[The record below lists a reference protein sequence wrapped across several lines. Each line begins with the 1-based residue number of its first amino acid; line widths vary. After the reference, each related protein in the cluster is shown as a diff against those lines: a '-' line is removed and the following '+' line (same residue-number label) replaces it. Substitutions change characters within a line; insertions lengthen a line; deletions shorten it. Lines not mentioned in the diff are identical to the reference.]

1 MLTKTTHSSAA
12 ARAPGR
18 VAFIEAGWHSDIV
31 GQARL
36 SFLEEMSRLGHDP
49 SNVEIISVPGA
60 FEIPLRAKLLA
71 ESGRYG
77 AVVAAG
83 FVVNGGIYRHEFV
96 AQAVISGLMQVQLET
111 RIPVLSCVLT
121 PIELFEDAKQ
131 HRFFFEHFTVK
142 GKEAAQACASV
153 MAFMVNLNQD

>member
-1 MLTKTTHSSAA
+1 MLTKTTHPSAT
-12 ARAPGR
+12 RQAPGR
-18 VAFIEAGWHSDIV
+18 IAFIEAGWHGDIV

-49 SNVEIISVPGA
+49 SNVDIINVPGA

-71 ESGRYG
+71 ESQRYA
-77 AVVAAG
+77 AVVAAA

-121 PIELFEDAKQ
+121 PIEMFEDEKQ
-131 HRFFFEHFTVK
+131 HRFFFEHFAVK
-142 GKEAAQACASV
+142 GREVAQACVSV
-153 MAFMVNLNQD
+153 MATPSTFGV

>member
-1 MLTKTTHSSAA
+1 MLTKTTHQSATA
-12 ARAPGR
+12 QTPDR
-18 VAFIEAGWHSDIV
+18 VAFIEAGWHGDIV
-31 GQARL
+31 EQARL
-36 SFLEEMSRLGHDP
+36 SFLEEMSHLGHDRA
-49 SNVEIISVPGA
+49 NVDIINVPGA

-71 ESGRYG
+71 ESQRYA

-121 PIELFEDAKQ
+121 PIELFEDEKQ

-142 GKEAAQACASV
+142 GKEAAQACSSV
-153 MAFMVNLNQD
+153 MASTAHVNAG

>member
-1 MLTKTTHSSAA
+1 MLTKTTHQSATGQT
-12 ARAPGR
+12 PDR
-18 VAFIEAGWHSDIV
+18 VAFIEAGWHGDIV

-36 SFLEEMSRLGHDP
+36 SFLQEMSRLGHDP
-49 SNVEIISVPGA
+49 SNVDVINVPGA

-71 ESGRYG
+71 ESGRYA

-83 FVVNGGIYRHEFV
+83 FVVNGGLYRHEFV

-121 PIELFEDAKQ
+121 PIELFEDEKQ

-142 GKEAAQACASV
+142 GKEAALACSSV
-153 MAFMVNLNQD
+153 MASTAHVNAG